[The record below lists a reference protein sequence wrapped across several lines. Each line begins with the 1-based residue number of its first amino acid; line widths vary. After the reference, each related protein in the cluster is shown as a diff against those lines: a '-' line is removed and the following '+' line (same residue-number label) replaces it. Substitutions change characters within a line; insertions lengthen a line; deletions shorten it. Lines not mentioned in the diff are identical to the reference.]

1 MVTYQP
7 TSTTGIVTKKFPVKT
22 GETIEIGEIVY
33 VDSGVIAATTTSKGP
48 YYVALESSAAAV
60 PAYVMCGVEGE
71 YTVQAHIASAI
82 ELGDYVELST
92 VDAGEVTLS
101 DQSEFY
107 DVVGKAMEAAATTAT
122 TLKVLLG
129 V

>member
-7 TSTTGIVTKKFPVKT
+7 TSTTGIVTKKFPVKS
-22 GETIEIGEIVY
+22 GESIEIGEIVY

-48 YYVALESSAAAV
+48 YYVALESSTSAS
-60 PAYVMCGVEGE
+60 PTHVMCGVEGE
-71 YTVQAHIASAI
+71 YTVQALPASAI
-82 ELGDYVELST
+82 EVGDYVELST
-92 VDAGEVTLS
+92 VNAGEVTLS
-101 DQSEFY
+101 DQTAFS
-107 DVVGKAMEAAATTAT
+107 DIVGKAMEAAATTAT